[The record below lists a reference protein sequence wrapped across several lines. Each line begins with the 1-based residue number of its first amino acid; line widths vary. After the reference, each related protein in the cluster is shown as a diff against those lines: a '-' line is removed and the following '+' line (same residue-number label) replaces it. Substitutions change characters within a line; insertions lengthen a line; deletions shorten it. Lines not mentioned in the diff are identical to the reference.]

1 MKERTAFV
9 SEEFEFEMISSN
21 KKRNLEAGVRE
32 GLKRRK
38 EIGKAMEVPQQSGPR
53 PSFLL
58 PS

>member
-1 MKERTAFV
+1 MSLNE
-9 SEEFEFEMISSN
+9 
-21 KKRNLEAGVRE
+21 KRNLEAGVRE

-38 EIGKAMEVPQQSGPR
+38 EIGKAMEVPQRSRPR